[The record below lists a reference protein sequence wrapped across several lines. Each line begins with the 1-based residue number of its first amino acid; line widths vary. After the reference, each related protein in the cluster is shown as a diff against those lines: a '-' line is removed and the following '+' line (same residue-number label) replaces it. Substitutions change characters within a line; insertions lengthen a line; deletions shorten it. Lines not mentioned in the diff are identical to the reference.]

1 MITEPVLKID
11 GRQSPTALAIQ
22 RGVLRHLAA
31 LGLMGIPEFC
41 LASGRRADITA
52 LDLKG
57 EITIIE
63 IKSSIADFRTDQKWP
78 EYRFHCDRLF
88 FAVSPGF
95 PVEILPDEVGILVGD
110 AFGAEI
116 LRPAPV
122 HPLPAATRKALLI
135 RLARAGAG
143 RLSMLYDPELRG
155 LGEL

>member
-1 MITEPVLKID
+1 MTEPALKID
-11 GRQSPTALAIQ
+11 GRQSPTALALQ

-52 LDLKG
+52 IDLKG

-63 IKSSIADFRTDQKWP
+63 IKSSVTDFRTDVKWP

-88 FAVSPGF
+88 FAVTPDF
-95 PVEILPDEVGILVGD
+95 PTEILPDDVGILVGD
-110 AFGAEI
+110 AFGAEM
-116 LRPAPV
+116 LRPAPA
-122 HPLPAATRKALLI
+122 HPLPAATRKAMLI

-143 RLSMLYDPELRG
+143 RLSLLYDPELRG